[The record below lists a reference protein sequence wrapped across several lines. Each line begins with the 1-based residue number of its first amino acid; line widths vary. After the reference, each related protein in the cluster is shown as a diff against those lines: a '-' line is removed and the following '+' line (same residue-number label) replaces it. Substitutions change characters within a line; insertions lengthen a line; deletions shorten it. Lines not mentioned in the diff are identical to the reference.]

1 MIQERIKAHYPHHLT
16 VEKRLTTEKS
26 IYVADHS
33 LATQGDRNVELV
45 DDPSQVSIEHFTLN
59 NPPGYP
65 SAKRVSEG
73 PTDSSPPNANA

>member
-45 DDPSQVSIEHFTLN
+45 DDPSHVSI
-59 NPPGYP
+59 
-65 SAKRVSEG
+65 
-73 PTDSSPPNANA
+73 